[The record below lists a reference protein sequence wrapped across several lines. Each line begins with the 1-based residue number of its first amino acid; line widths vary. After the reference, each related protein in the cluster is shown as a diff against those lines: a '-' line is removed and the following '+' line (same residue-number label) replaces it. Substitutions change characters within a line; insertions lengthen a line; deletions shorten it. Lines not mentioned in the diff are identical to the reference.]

1 MFKLIRRVEEF
12 ILVLS
17 FVWIVSDNLIAA
29 QEARPITKGSAIPKG
44 PEEAPVSSG
53 EPIPTKAVIYGSLAT
68 KPAEYL
74 SWSLFLICNNAWL
87 KDQSSPQIRGF
98 YNEFMGFGRAIGQHH
113 AAVWFWT
120 KTPANINENT
130 NLADAVDANRSQA
143 FCQKFGLNP
152 GESPHVVVTT
162 VYPDLGADIAQPV
175 ILRLGGMSPQNV
187 EAVLGT
193 LTRQVTS
200 NNLAQGEL
208 DRQTWTRGG
217 TQIIQNPLCAA
228 ASLFKSVKA
237 TVGVVDVTS
246 APAEICK

>member
-1 MFKLIRRVEEF
+1 MVKLIHRVLKC
-12 ILVLS
+12 ILVIF
-17 FVWIVSDNLIAA
+17 FVWIASDDLTAA
-29 QEARPITKGSAIPKG
+29 QEPRPITKGSAIPRG
-44 PEEAPVSSG
+44 PEEAPISSG
-53 EPIPTKAVIYGSLAT
+53 EPIPTKTVSHRSPAT

-87 KDQSSPQIRGF
+87 KDQSSPQIRGL

-120 KTPANINENT
+120 KTPANINESP

-143 FCQKFGLNP
+143 FCQKFGLDP
-152 GESPHVVVTT
+152 GEGPHVVVTT
-162 VYPDLGADIAQPV
+162 VYPDLNADVGQPV
-175 ILRLGGMSPQNV
+175 ILRLGGMSPQNI

-193 LTRQVTS
+193 LTRQVTNS
-200 NNLAQGEL
+200 KLAQGEL
-208 DRQTWTRGG
+208 DRQTWTRGW
-217 TQIIQNPLCAA
+217 TQIIQNALCAA

-237 TVGVVDVTS
+237 TVGFVEITS